1 MSVKNAA
8 LRQSRLDRE
17 SLDIRGQSSG
27 FRAGE
32 AALSNKSQT

>member
-17 SLDIRGQSSG
+17 SLDIRGGRVQD
-27 FRAGE
+27 FVQVKQR
-32 AALSNKSQT
+32 